1 MSEQSG
7 SDEKWMKGKK
17 SMGLKFVGNCMRGG
31 EQIRKE
37 GWEKRSGWKGD
48 GMKEWNQM
56 ERLLCSFR
64 LKVEL

>member
-1 MSEQSG
+1 MAFFLNTKANGMSEQSG

-37 GWEKRSGWKGD
+37 GWEKRSG
-48 GMKEWNQM
+48 
-56 ERLLCSFR
+56 
-64 LKVEL
+64 